1 MITNVS
7 RRDFMKS
14 AAFGG
19 AGLAALGMFGITGP
33 LQETAWGAVE
43 GAEGEAA
50 ATEGQSGVVTLAADD
65 SYQAIYDVL
74 VLGSGCAGMSAAWEA
89 AQTGARVG
97 LIEARANYYEANSSV
112 CAGMVWGWNTQQQK
126 DNDVPEQTPEMCQTY
141 LDACAGNG
149 KPFQYINQIMIDEVD
164 DNVQWLMDL
173 GVELPAENLVA
184 FGAEAIVADAVEP
197 APHTLVNAQKTGRGF
212 TDVLYQA
219 CLDAGVEYVP
229 NAKAYALITDP
240 SGRVVGAATEKG
252 NFRGNQGVIICTSGF
267 GRNEMLTDSFTPNL
281 SGSCAG
287 PYSHGDGIIMGAS
300 VGARLTHMWC
310 LQGPSVGTL
319 MPGGIVLDNVMASI
333 GKYDVQV
340 GTDAK
345 RHYNEDAYY
354 ETTYAYIN
362 ELPDRMIWDILDQT
376 ALDLGPAELFAPPC
390 SEGFEAEIEAGYVFR
405 DDTIEGLAEQIGL
418 DPVTLKETIDHYNE
432 MMEKGVDE
440 DFGRTQ
446 YLAPLNRP
454 PYLAMKGI
462 GATSDTAGGLVINEN
477 GQVLNWDNEP
487 IPGLYAA
494 GSTTGGWRG
503 DNYPGCGWAI
513 AYACIFG
520 RHAGAHA
527 AASDPSEYE
536 GALAADAGSY
546 LESEEIDV
554 ELADNE
560 YVGVGQGM
568 GGDVVVKI
576 AVDGD
581 TITAVEIVEQNETEG
596 VGSRAVESL
605 PQVILDAQ
613 TYDVDSVTGATVSST
628 AIRNAVQA
636 CMEEA
641 GLL

>member
-1 MITNVS
+1 M
-7 RRDFMKS
+7 
-14 AAFGG
+14 
-19 AGLAALGMFGITGP
+19 GMPGITGP
-33 LQETAWGAVE
+33 LTETAWGVVE

-50 ATEGQSGVVTLAADD
+50 TAAAEGQSGVVTLAPDD

-74 VLGSGCAGMSAAWEA
+74 VLGS
-89 AQTGARVG
+89 
-97 LIEARANYYEANSSV
+97 
-112 CAGMVWGWNTQQQK
+112 
-126 DNDVPEQTPEMCQTY
+126 
-141 LDACAGNG
+141 
-149 KPFQYINQIMIDEVD
+149 
-164 DNVQWLMDL
+164 
-173 GVELPAENLVA
+173 
-184 FGAEAIVADAVEP
+184 
-197 APHTLVNAQKTGRGF
+197 
-212 TDVLYQA
+212 
-219 CLDAGVEYVP
+219 
-229 NAKAYALITDP
+229 
-240 SGRVVGAATEKG
+240 
-252 NFRGNQGVIICTSGF
+252 
-267 GRNEMLTDSFTPNL
+267 
-281 SGSCAG
+281 
-287 PYSHGDGIIMGAS
+287 
-300 VGARLTHMWC
+300 
-310 LQGPSVGTL
+310 
-319 MPGGIVLDNVMASI
+319 
-333 GKYDVQV
+333 
-340 GTDAK
+340 
-345 RHYNEDAYY
+345 
-354 ETTYAYIN
+354 
-362 ELPDRMIWDILDQT
+362 
-376 ALDLGPAELFAPPC
+376 AELFASPC
-390 SEGFEAEIEAGYVFR
+390 SEGFEAEIAAGYVFC

-418 DPVTLKETIDHYNE
+418 DPATLKETIDHYNE

-520 RHAGAHA
+520 RHA
-527 AASDPSEYE
+527 AASDPSECE
-536 GALAADAGSY
+536 GALVADAGSY

-581 TITAVEIVEQNETEG
+581 TITSVEIVEQNETEG
-596 VGSRAVESL
+596 VGFRAVESL